1 MECVILKAKR
11 RNSWSSS
18 SSRSSTEHLKQTI
31 LAELEAASLE
41 VVLSKVMPL
50 DVLERFKRKF
60 QEETFARTQ
69 ELRTEVQSWVE
80 IAIDNLGHKQ
90 MFINFPR
97 FNTSQ
102 IRAAFSPQLNLAHQ
116 FKSTQEMD
124 AFVSTTLYDL
134 IVPLID
140 DEFYFLEQISEI
152 LRRIVTGEALSD
164 SQKHIFSMEQPF
176 QSPPDLQLSSAH
188 SAQSMCEITVG
199 ELTEEQKDSEVLSC
213 CSVNIPPF
221 DIDPI
226 GTKHQNM

>member
-1 MECVILKAKR
+1 MKVVVSKR
-11 RNSWSSS
+11 IFHGGE
-18 SSRSSTEHLKQTI
+18 TYTD
-31 LAELEAASLE
+31 SLNDE
-41 VVLSKVMPL
+41 PAIS
-50 DVLERFKRKF
+50 
-60 QEETFARTQ
+60 
-69 ELRTEVQSWVE
+69 LRPWNQ
-80 IAIDNLGHKQ
+80 
-90 MFINFPR
+90 NF
-97 FNTSQ
+97 TS
-102 IRAAFSPQLNLAHQ
+102 IKNRAW
-116 FKSTQEMD
+116 
-124 AFVSTTLYDL
+124 
-134 IVPLID
+134 
-140 DEFYFLEQISEI
+140 QISEI